1 MNTPSRR
8 DFLSAIAVGA
18 AFASA
23 PRSVRGVWHTA
34 KMVPA
39 GARVDGWDL
48 LPEILKRIQ
57 APVFPDR
64 AFEAGKF
71 GTVAD
76 GVNDCTEAIQ
86 RAIDACHDAGG
97 GRVNLPTGRIATGP
111 LRLRSNVNLVLK
123 KGTTLAFTTDPRRF
137 PLVQTRW
144 EGVECMNY
152 SPLIYAH
159 GEENIAITGG
169 GTLDGGAN
177 CLDWWSWKAANECSL
192 PDRHDQARGRKRLF
206 DMAERGVPVADR
218 VFGQGYYLR
227 PSFVQPYACKNV
239 LIEGVT
245 MVASPFWVLH
255 PVLCTNVI
263 VRNVSVASLGP
274 NNDGCDVES
283 CRDVLIEGC
292 SFSTGDDCVV
302 VKSGRNADG
311 RRLHAPSENIV
322 VRKCTM
328 HDGHGGVTIGSEVSG
343 DARRIFVEDCEM
355 SSPELDRAIRLKTNA
370 MRGGVIEDVYV
381 RRVQVGEVREA
392 VLSID
397 FTYEEGAAGAF
408 LPTVRGIDLREVS
421 SRRSMYALY
430 LKGFEKAP
438 ITDVRLADCTFDQVA
453 KPSVVENVK
462 GLSQRTV
469 RVNGRRVG

>member
-1 MNTPSRR
+1 MNNPTRR

-18 AFASA
+18 AVASA
-23 PRSVRGVWHTA
+23 PRSVRGAWHSA
-34 KMVPA
+34 RMAPV
-39 GARVDGWDL
+39 GAPVDGWDH

-137 PLVQTRW
+137 PLVLTRW

-192 PDRHDQARGRKRLF
+192 PDRHDQASGRKRLF
-206 DMAERGVPVADR
+206 EMAEKGVPVAER

-245 MVASPFWVLH
+245 LVASPFWVLH
-255 PVLCTNVI
+255 PVLCTNVT
-263 VRNVSVASLGP
+263 VRNVTVASLGP

-283 CRDVLIEGC
+283 CRDVLIDGC

-311 RRLHAPSENIV
+311 RRLHAPSEDIV

-328 HDGHGGVTIGSEVSG
+328 RDGHGGVTIGSEISG
-343 DARRIFVEDCEM
+343 DARRVFVEDCEM

-381 RRVQVGEVREA
+381 RRVKVGEVREA

-408 LPTVRGIDLREVS
+408 MPTVRGIDLREVS
-421 SRRSMYALY
+421 SQRSMYALY

-438 ITDVRLADCTFDQVA
+438 ITDVRLSDCTFDHVA

-462 GLSQRTV
+462 GLSQRAV